1 MNTHKVKILSIFTF
15 ICATLFTA
23 CHKDEI
29 NEGLTNQENE
39 ILIDRTILSK
49 DQIGLEVAR
58 NLAKNL
64 TNLELRNFIKTK
76 ALEAFDGDYN
86 FLIETSKNERI
97 THKKSGKQIV
107 FSNFLSE
114 GDIKDSSQKSNIT
127 SQLMNSIK
135 ISYPLLQIAIPEFDN
150 HQVAEWDID
159 SSIPL
164 VAYLPLHIKDDII
177 PAYDTEGNYHEL
189 SASTPPENLVI
200 IIKENERVTVLDKN
214 PKKKAETLSKIFD
227 DCEIIALDQAT
238 DAFYQNDTNEYH
250 FTHELMNR
258 SSFCSG
264 GGGSGG
270 SGSGNNRCDRDRK
283 SGKDRLNKLKFN
295 SMPSFREIAE
305 WHDGAVELELTV
317 FYGDGF
323 GENDV
328 KPVTK
333 RFNGRR
339 GEFKNCGIFNCN
351 PEWFDLYNTEIIT
364 WDKVEHSDVM
374 QYVWIEIDG
383 GGEQTFGL
391 SFSGKFKGIKIE
403 FKPKLTMKFNDDK
416 VGESLVEYCD
426 NTDGDGYTY
435 NTGLMKFQVKQ

>member
-1 MNTHKVKILSIFTF
+1 MNNHKLKILYIFIFILATF
-15 ICATLFTA
+15 FTA
-23 CHKDEI
+23 CNKDEI
-29 NEGLTNQENE
+29 NEGLTDQESE
-39 ILIDRTILSK
+39 ILQDETLLSK
-49 DQIGLEVAR
+49 DQLGLEVAK

-64 TNLELRNFIKTK
+64 SNTELRGFIKTK

-86 FLIETSKNERI
+86 FLIETSKNENI
-97 THKKSGKQIV
+97 TNKKSGQQIL

-114 GDIKDSSQKSNIT
+114 GDINDSSKKSSTT

-135 ISYPLLQIAIPEFDN
+135 INYPLLQIALPEFDN
-150 HQVAEWDID
+150 HKVAEWDIE

-164 VAYLPLHIKDDII
+164 VAYLPLHIQNDII
-177 PAYDTEGNYHEL
+177 PAYDVEGNYYQL

-200 IIKENERVTVLDKN
+200 VVKQNERVTVLDKSTKN
-214 PKKKAETLSKIFD
+214 RSNIFD
-227 DCEIIALDQAT
+227 DCEIIAP
-238 DAFYQNDTNEYH
+238 AFHQNDTNEYH
-250 FTHELMNR
+250 FTDDLMNQA
-258 SSFCSG
+258 SLCSGG

-270 SGSGNNRCDRDRK
+270 GGTGGGSGNTGCDRDRK

-317 FYGDGF
+317 FYGDGPDD
-323 GENDV
+323 EKDV
-328 KPVTK
+328 KKVTK
-333 RFNGRR
+333 RFNGTR
-339 GEFKNCGIFNCN
+339 GEFKNCSIFNCN

-374 QYVWIEIDG
+374 QYVWMEKDG
-383 GGEQTFGL
+383 GGEQTFNL

-403 FKPKLTMKFNDDK
+403 FKPKLTIKFNDDK